1 MEQVSNINLMTMI
14 GLLAGGLALFLFG
27 LQLLTDALKSLAGAR
42 LESILGKL
50 SANRFRGMLAG
61 AGITAL
67 MNSSTITTVLLV
79 GFVSAGLMSLAQT
92 VPMIMGANI
101 GSTLTAQIIA
111 FDVSVLTPFMLALGF
126 FSHAFARREVAR
138 LLGGVVLGLGLL
150 FLGIQFMGDATRP
163 LRAFQPF
170 IDAMQDMRNP
180 WLGILVGAVF
190 TAVVQSSAATLA
202 IIIAL
207 GSQGLMP
214 LEAGIAIILGANV
227 GTCGTALLA
236 SLGKGAEAAQV
247 GVVHLL
253 FNLFGV
259 LLFVFLI
266 PQFAD
271 LVRAVSPSAPDLQG
285 VARLAAETPRQV
297 ANAHTL
303 FSVIGTGLL
312 IWFTGPIA
320 RLAQWLVPADK
331 FSKAKDAFAPLY
343 LDETVL
349 DVPALALQRARLELV
364 RLGEKTIDMTRSS
377 VTVALSGDME
387 DLAQNIDR
395 DNDAN
400 RLSTS
405 ILAYLGQITRGEH
418 SEREDA
424 QIIDLFQITS
434 SIEHINEIARTNLV
448 SVTERRFSD
457 QIDMTIWDDE
467 HIDRLTTI
475 VIEGLETAVHLIHE
489 PDSQTVQALINAKE
503 EIEAL
508 ATAARNSV
516 LFRLGLDG
524 SRNVATLRLATDMIV
539 LFQDIARFSRAIAR
553 STRHF

>member
-1 MEQVSNINLMTMI
+1 METSGDINLIAMI

-42 LESILGKL
+42 LETILGTL

-79 GFVSAGLMSLAQT
+79 GFVSAGLMTLAQT

-126 FSHAFARREVAR
+126 FNSAFARRETAR
-138 LLGGVVLGLGLL
+138 LLGSVVLGLGLL

-163 LRAFQPF
+163 LRTFQPF

-190 TAVVQSSAATLA
+190 TAIVQSSAATLA

-214 LEAGIAIILGANV
+214 LEAGIALILGANV

-236 SLGKGAEAAQV
+236 SVGKCSQAAQV

-253 FNLFGV
+253 FNVFGV
-259 LLFVFLI
+259 LLFVFFI
-266 PQFAD
+266 PEFAQV
-271 LVRAVSPSAPDLQG
+271 VRSISPSAPELQG

-303 FSVIGTGLL
+303 FSVIGTGIL
-312 IWFTGPIA
+312 IWFAGPIA
-320 RLAQWLVPADK
+320 RLAQWLVPTRDRPA
-331 FSKAKDAFAPLY
+331 AQDAFAPRY
-343 LDETVL
+343 LDPASLE
-349 DVPALALQRARLELV
+349 VPALALQRTRLELV
-364 RLGEKTIDMTRSS
+364 RMGEKTIDLVRCS
-377 VTVALSGDME
+377 VTVALGGDVE
-387 DLAQNIDR
+387 DLARLIDR
-395 DNDAN
+395 DKDME
-400 RLSTS
+400 RLSTA
-405 ILAYLGQITRGEH
+405 ILAYLGQVSRGEY
-418 SEREDA
+418 SDREGA
-424 QIIDLFQITS
+424 QIIDLIQITTS
-434 SIEHINEIARTNLV
+434 MENIGEIAMLNLV
-448 SVTERRFSD
+448 SVTERRLAD
-457 QIDMTIWDDE
+457 RIDMALCHDE
-467 HIDRLTTI
+467 HTAHLAHM
-475 VIEGLETAVHLIHE
+475 VLQGLESAVAMVGD
-489 PDSQTVQALINAKE
+489 PDPEALQRVVDAKE
-503 EIEAL
+503 EIETL
-508 ATAARNSV
+508 AMAARNSV
-516 LFRLGLDG
+516 VLRLRLDEG
-524 SRNVATLRLATDMIV
+524 ANVPALRLATDMIV
-539 LFQDIARFSRAIAR
+539 LFQDIGRLSRAIAR
-553 STRHF
+553 STRNF